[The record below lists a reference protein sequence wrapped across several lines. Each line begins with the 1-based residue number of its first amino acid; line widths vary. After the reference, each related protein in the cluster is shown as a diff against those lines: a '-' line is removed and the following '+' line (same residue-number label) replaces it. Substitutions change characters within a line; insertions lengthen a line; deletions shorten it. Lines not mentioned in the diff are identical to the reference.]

1 MSEFHTMPR
10 TLIAFKLTVWLYA
23 IAIRVLLVKLCLQN
37 SPARSAGKQCET
49 TRTPFCVR
57 NALVSHMLNVSKCQ
71 EVFFHYYLSNPE
83 IDWTCSLYSL
93 PLLRAEDFM
102 DAPGPCISDTAPS
115 MVNGN
120 EISMNRTRTRY
131 LVHG

>member
-1 MSEFHTMPR
+1 MRPYF
-10 TLIAFKLTVWLYA
+10 I
-23 IAIRVLLVKLCLQN
+23 QN
-37 SPARSAGKQCET
+37 AVQD
-49 TRTPFCVR
+49 
-57 NALVSHMLNVSKCQ
+57 
-71 EVFFHYYLSNPE
+71 PE

-120 EISMNRTRTRY
+120 EINMNRTRTRY